1 MKNLMFLLI
10 LALGIKVNAQ
20 VAINANSALPDN
32 SAMLDISGTSK
43 GVLLPRMTSIQRK
56 AIVNPATGLMVF
68 DTDKSCFYY
77 FDGSVWQALVASYD
91 ANTPGISKFASDAAA
106 GDQFGYSVA
115 ISGDYAVVGAPYADI
130 NGHLDQGVA
139 YIFFRSG
146 GVWAEQ
152 AKISASNG
160 KASDYFGYSVAID
173 GDYVVVGA
181 PFRDVPVNAPFFPP
195 PVNDDQGTVY
205 VFKRTVTTWNQQ
217 SILVIADG
225 ATGDRFGTSVS
236 VSGNYLVAGAPYA
249 DYNSPNPQV
258 LPSQYRA
265 GVAYVFNT
273 NGTIWTLHAT
283 LAGGLESILPGW
295 GWVCDSGEMG
305 MSVSISNTTIIAG
318 APNVR
323 TSSNQSLRNGAAFIF
338 NLVNGIWQQEDNGYN
353 YVHHQINNLD
363 VVGDYQRCGY
373 SVSIGTGGYIMGCP
387 NGNMTYPGN
396 YTAAGLIGSTNSVS
410 YGYNGVNSFP
420 SNYSYFGVNVSA
432 GTQYLVAG
440 SSGSEYAV
448 VYSANPVK
456 YVRKINKPSPS
467 AAAFGSA
474 VAISGSNIII
484 GAPQDFGK
492 DMAAGAV
499 YFYNLE

>member
-217 SILVIADG
+217 SI
-225 ATGDRFGTSVS
+225 
-236 VSGNYLVAGAPYA
+236 
-249 DYNSPNPQV
+249 
-258 LPSQYRA
+258 
-265 GVAYVFNT
+265 
-273 NGTIWTLHAT
+273 
-283 LAGGLESILPGW
+283 
-295 GWVCDSGEMG
+295 
-305 MSVSISNTTIIAG
+305 
-318 APNVR
+318 
-323 TSSNQSLRNGAAFIF
+323 
-338 NLVNGIWQQEDNGYN
+338 
-353 YVHHQINNLD
+353 
-363 VVGDYQRCGY
+363 
-373 SVSIGTGGYIMGCP
+373 
-387 NGNMTYPGN
+387 
-396 YTAAGLIGSTNSVS
+396 
-410 YGYNGVNSFP
+410 
-420 SNYSYFGVNVSA
+420 
-432 GTQYLVAG
+432 
-440 SSGSEYAV
+440 
-448 VYSANPVK
+448 
-456 YVRKINKPSPS
+456 
-467 AAAFGSA
+467 
-474 VAISGSNIII
+474 
-484 GAPQDFGK
+484 
-492 DMAAGAV
+492 
-499 YFYNLE
+499 